1 MQYLTL
7 KVIVDDIIQGLVN
20 DSLFIKSFDYG
31 EITDLT
37 HPKDID
43 YPRLYME
50 FPLVEY
56 HNSEE
61 VYSFGL
67 HFIDRADEAKNKN
80 RTNTLSKLKQVG
92 EMFILRL
99 QEVTDLIPQD
109 ELMDC
114 IFYEEHGADRVY
126 GVRFGIKLQQQWDW
140 SMCQLPFNED
150 DPYVTGD
157 ETDGVIDGKVID
169 NYNSSDGNE

>member
-1 MQYLTL
+1 MQYLTF
-7 KVIVDDIIQGLVN
+7 KIIVEDVIQKLVN
-20 DSLFIKSFDYG
+20 ESKFLKSFDYG

-61 VYSFGL
+61 VYSIGL
-67 HFIDRADEAKNKN
+67 HFIDRGDEAKNKN
-80 RTNTLSKLKQVG
+80 RTNILSKLKQIG
-92 EMFILRL
+92 EMFVMRIH
-99 QEVTDLIPQD
+99 ETTDLIPED
-109 ELMDC
+109 EHMDML
-114 IFYEEHGADRVY
+114 FYEEKGDDRVY

-140 SMCQLPFNED
+140 SLCELPFNDD
-150 DPYVTGD
+150 DPTVTGVEEPYD
-157 ETDGVIDGKVID
+157 INNFND
-169 NYNSSDGNE
+169 SDGE